1 MVVEIDNLVNI
12 EAKLEGIG
20 DADTLD
26 RELNSKVDHKDVE
39 HNTKKL
45 LAKNNIKESL
55 ELTRKDIDTK
65 IASKGI
71 ELSFETKIVDLNDES
86 GYKKKVIIVLIAK
99 KVYLNILEPILLISK
114 L

>member
-26 RELNSKVDHKDVE
+26 RELSSKVDHKDVE

-45 LAKNNIKESL
+45 LTKNNIKESL
-55 ELTRKDIDTK
+55 ELAPGGQISQAHRFSDK
-65 IASKGI
+65 
-71 ELSFETKIVDLNDES
+71 LWL
-86 GYKKKVIIVLIAK
+86 VINH
-99 KVYLNILEPILLISK
+99 YR
-114 L
+114 

>member
-55 ELTRKDIDTK
+55 KLARKDTDTK

-71 ELSFETKIVDLNDES
+71 ELSFDTKIVDLNEYV
-86 GYKKKVIIVLIAK
+86 GNPQKKWNFTHLF
-99 KVYLNILEPILLISK
+99 LT
-114 L
+114 